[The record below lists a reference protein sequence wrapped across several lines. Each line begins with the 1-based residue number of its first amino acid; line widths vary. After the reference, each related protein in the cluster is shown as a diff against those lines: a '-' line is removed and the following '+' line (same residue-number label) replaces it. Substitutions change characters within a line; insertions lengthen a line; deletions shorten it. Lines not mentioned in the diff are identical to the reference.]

1 MNHILDT
8 HTNRYVKCFEEMDSR
23 IKIIWNW
30 EDKKELHTLSKC
42 IHMLLMANIPDL
54 TRFRI
59 VDISGNVTV
68 DNETYHF
75 LYVIFDYI
83 FDYIVNYLDVFP
95 LHDMAVES
103 LKNNRYVVFGIT
115 DISKEDMIEKYALSP
130 SNVYQY
136 VTENNMWLLSMD
148 ENDFVI
154 FKLVTDFD
162 IFKVYDTIQKTF
174 I

>member
-30 EDKKELHTLSKC
+30 EDKELHTLFEC

-59 VDISGNVTV
+59 VDNFGNVTV

-83 FDYIVNYLDVFP
+83 VNYLDVFP
-95 LHDMAVES
+95 LHDMALES

-115 DISKEDMIEKYALSP
+115 DISKEDMIEKYSLSP
-130 SNVYQY
+130 SNVYPY
-136 VTENNMWLLSMD
+136 VKENNMWLLSMD
-148 ENDFVI
+148 ENYFVV

-162 IFKVYDTIQKTF
+162 IFKVYDTIQKIF